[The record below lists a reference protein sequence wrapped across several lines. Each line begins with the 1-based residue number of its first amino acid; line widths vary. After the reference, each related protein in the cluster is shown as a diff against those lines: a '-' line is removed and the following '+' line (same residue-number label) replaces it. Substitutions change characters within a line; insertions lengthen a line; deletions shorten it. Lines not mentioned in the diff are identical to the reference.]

1 MVPMLEENKQGFC
14 KRYPNRWLG
23 LSHMIF
29 FVVVLQSGRFLSVV
43 CSDFARHE
51 FSLPDWLFPYFQ
63 IIKNNFI

>member
-29 FVVVLQSGRFLSVV
+29 FVVVLQSGRFLSVLRELDTEAV
-43 CSDFARHE
+43 
-51 FSLPDWLFPYFQ
+51 
-63 IIKNNFI
+63 KNKEKSTLYIT

>member
-29 FVVVLQSGRFLSVV
+29 FVVVLQSGRFLSVFMALTKHTV
-43 CSDFARHE
+43 RHFGILQGFE
-51 FSLPDWLFPYFQ
+51 TYGEV
-63 IIKNNFI
+63 IKY

>member
-29 FVVVLQSGRFLSVV
+29 FVVVLQSGRFLSVISALRSAV
-43 CSDFARHE
+43 STVPCHSNR
-51 FSLPDWLFPYFQ
+51 
-63 IIKNNFI
+63 

>member
-43 CSDFARHE
+43 TGSVAV
-51 FSLPDWLFPYFQ
+51 
-63 IIKNNFI
+63 

>member
-29 FVVVLQSGRFLSVV
+29 FVVVLQSGRFLSV
-43 CSDFARHE
+43 AT
-51 FSLPDWLFPYFQ
+51 
-63 IIKNNFI
+63 